1 MNACRYIILL
11 LAGLALTGCGS
22 IDKLTGQTDN
32 TVLPGQ
38 REDAVPGRPQ
48 FPAPNDSAP
57 RTSAPPV
64 ETADVPAA
72 PDCPVDDPACD
83 PMAPADGTFSDPQ

>member
-1 MNACRYIILL
+1 MTSRRYIILL
-11 LAGLALTGCGS
+11 LAGLALAGCSS

-48 FPAPNDSAP
+48 FPAPADSAP
-57 RTSAPPV
+57 QTSAPPV
-64 ETADVPAA
+64 ETADVPPA
-72 PDCPVDDPACD
+72 PECPADDPACD
-83 PMAPADGTFSDPQ
+83 PMAPTDGTFSDPQ